1 MQAVGRGHGRQSP
14 IEPLRLAGLHH
25 PMGEDQRRLGFS
37 GTGQVLQDHQRGR
50 GEALLGG
57 PGLERGRVGRRG
69 AGAAE
74 GVGKAEARGDRPL
87 GKTAFANG
95 ARGLLPCDRPV
106 VLRRQIRGPIGE
118 PGLVGA
124 EPVGEDGQAGDDP
137 GAPPRGL
144 RGDRNGRRRKQAT
157 DQAKKSRRVRER
169 GIADEI
175 GQLETDAVDG
185 AAVVREGGQGPGSHP
200 AKRRE
205 LSFCTPVGQA
215 RPDRRAEHAVSRP
228 AGGFGM
234 APLGEVAG
242 AALPEVRD
250 FDLEIVPE
258 LAEVVHSGD
267 EAQHPA
273 RLDEAKAGDIGH
285 CRKQPRPDIEQ
296 GVHRGGHVEG
306 MVGQRMPGR
315 SARIARLRLSP
326 IAALKSSGRRR
337 SLRRLVMV
345 RRVQQH
351 EDTSRLN
358 RLEIATVRPNFRS
371 GGVARGFPQHQTEV
385 EDQARARMA

>member
-1 MQAVGRGHGRQSP
+1 MLLYAAHHDEPTERATSSRRFESCYWGKAQPRDPGGPAWHPLAYHSLDVAAAMDALLDVRPRLLAAVAD
-14 IEPLRLAGLHH
+14 IAGLS
-25 PMGEDQRRLGFS
+25 L
-37 GTGQVLQDHQRGR
+37 V
-50 GEALLGG
+50 
-57 PGLERGRVGRRG
+57 
-69 AGAAE
+69 
-74 GVGKAEARGDRPL
+74 EARRMLCFVAAVHDL
-87 GKTAFANG
+87 GKF
-95 ARGLLPCDRPV
+95 
-106 VLRRQIRGPIGE
+106 
-118 PGLVGA
+118 
-124 EPVGEDGQAGDDP
+124 GDDFQIKVP
-137 GAPPRGL
+137 HLWQGRASYLAERRHAEPPRGS
-144 RGDRNGRRRKQAT
+144 GHG
-157 DQAKKSRRVRER
+157 V
-169 GIADEI
+169 
-175 GQLETDAVDG
+175 
-185 AAVVREGGQGPGSHP
+185 
-200 AKRRE
+200 
-205 LSFCTPVGQA
+205 
-215 RPDRRAEHAVSRP
+215 
-228 AGGFGM
+228 
-234 APLGEVAG
+234 LGEVAG

-345 RRVQQH
+345 RRVQQY

-358 RLEIATVRPNFRS
+358 RLEIATIRPNFRS